1 MLKDYIVKVLCQH
14 VPIPE
19 QKIQELLEIPP
30 NEELG
35 DIAFP
40 CFFLAKEWRKSPHL
54 IARELADNV
63 YIPDV
68 ETKAMGPY
76 LNFFFHKGT
85 YGKKLLSGAYSPSF
99 LNINVGQ
106 GQRIIID
113 MSSPNIAKPFG
124 IGHLRSTMIG
134 NALYHLYKKVGYE
147 PVRVNHLGDWG
158 TQFGKQMSA
167 YKRWGNPELIQQ
179 DPIRGFFNLYVKFH
193 EEAEKNPTL
202 EDEARKWFAKL
213 EKGDKEAHELWNYF
227 VRESLKE
234 FKRMYE
240 KLGVEFEY
248 YLGESFYN
256 DKMGAVVEE
265 LTEKGLLEESD
276 GAYVV
281 RLDEKEMPPC
291 IILKSDGSTIYATR
305 DLATALYRHD
315 ELKGDRLVYVVG
327 AEQSLHFKQVFSVLE
342 KMGRSWARECEH
354 VPFGLMRLEGK
365 KMSTRRGR
373 VITLE
378 EVLNE
383 AVDRAKELIEE
394 KNPDLQNKEEVA
406 QAMGIG
412 AVIFGDLKHNR
423 INEVNFS
430 LEESLNFEGD
440 TGPYVQYTYV
450 RIQSIKEKS
459 MLKSDEIENI
469 AAISEQHL
477 NQKETWSLLKEV
489 VQYPS
494 ILERAAAQNEPSI
507 LARYLLDLCKQFNKF
522 YQQNRILVEN
532 VQEMKTKLMAAQI
545 VGEIIHDGLTILG
558 LKVPNKM

>member
-1 MLKDYIVKVLCQH
+1 MLKDYIVKALCQH
-14 VPIPE
+14 VPISE

-40 CFFLAKEWRKSPHL
+40 CFFLAKEWKKSPHL
-54 IARELADNV
+54 IAQGLADNV

-68 ETKAMGPY
+68 KMKAMGPY

-85 YGKKLLSGAYSPSF
+85 YGKKLLSDAYSPNF
-99 LNINVGQ
+99 LNINIGR

-179 DPIRGFFNLYVKFH
+179 DPIRRFFDLYVKFH
-193 EEAEKNPTL
+193 EEAEKDPAL

-240 KLGVEFEY
+240 KLGVEFDY

-394 KNPDLQNKEEVA
+394 KNPHLQNKEEVA
-406 QAMGIG
+406 EAMGIG

-459 MLKSDEIENI
+459 TLKIDEIEDL
-469 AAISEQHL
+469 AVISEQYV

-532 VQEMKTKLMAAQI
+532 EQEMKTKLMVAQA
-545 VGEIIHDGLTILG
+545 VGKIIQDGLSILG
-558 LKVPNKM
+558 LKVPHKM